1 MTTTLQSLWE
11 LSLLLCALAVLAV
24 AGLLLARGVG
34 GQRARRRETIRRTLL
49 PAMLRG
55 ETVDM
60 GGTRLAREVAAGLM
74 VELAELVRG
83 SDRDSLIAG
92 ARAAGA
98 ADEFL
103 RRLRARAPQDRLLAA
118 EALAQFPEHTDAVAK
133 VALGDLNADVRLGAA
148 LALAQEG
155 RAPPVGELVRRLGI
169 GTTEHSLLAVS
180 LMRDLARTDPHAVEA
195 LLYDLELP
203 DAVKL
208 AATDALA
215 ESGAVDHALL
225 VAWMAEAADEES
237 ELRPR
242 IFRALGRIGHPA
254 GHGAILAGLESP
266 DWRVRASA
274 AEAAGRSALKAAVPQ
289 LAMLLNDGE
298 WWVRLRAGE
307 ALARLGSKG
316 RLALHNAALGDAPV
330 ARGAA
335 KATLAER
342 NIA

>member
-1 MTTTLQSLWE
+1 MIATLQALWE
-11 LSLLLCALAVLAV
+11 FSLLLCVLALLAV
-24 AGLLLARGVG
+24 AGLLLARAVG
-34 GQRARRRETIRRTLL
+34 RRRAREREAMRRALL

-55 ETVDM
+55 DTTGFGV
-60 GGTRLAREVAAGLM
+60 TRRTREVAAALTT
-74 VELAELVRG
+74 ELAELVRG
-83 SDRDSLIAG
+83 SDRESLIA
-92 ARAAGA
+92 AADAAGA
-98 ADEFL
+98 ADEFV
-103 RRLRARAPQDRLLAA
+103 RRVRSRAPQERLLAA
-118 EALAQFPEHTDAVAK
+118 EALALFPQHTDTVAK
-133 VALGDLNADVRLGAA
+133 VALGDRNADVRLGAA
-148 LALAQEG
+148 LALAHEG

-169 GTTEHSLLAVS
+169 GSTERSLLAVS
-180 LMRDLARTDPHAVEA
+180 LMRDLCRTDPHAVEA

-215 ESGAVDHALL
+215 ESGAVDHAPL

-254 GHGAILAGLESP
+254 GHGAILAGLSSP

-274 AEAAGRSALKAAVPQ
+274 AEAAGRSALEAAVPQ
-289 LAMLLNDGE
+289 LAALLDDDE

-307 ALARLGSKG
+307 ALARLGSSG
-316 RLALHNAALGDAPV
+316 RLALHHAALGDAPI
-330 ARGAA
+330 ARSAA

-342 NIA
+342 RIA

>member
-1 MTTTLQSLWE
+1 MITTLQALWE
-11 LSLLLCALAVLAV
+11 FSLFLCALALVAV
-24 AGLLLARGVG
+24 GGLLLARGVG
-34 GQRARRRETIRRTLL
+34 GRRAGRREAMRRMLL

-55 ETVDM
+55 DTVGI
-60 GGTRLAREVAAGLM
+60 GGTRLSREVAAGLT

-83 SDRDSLIAG
+83 SDRDSLIAA

-98 ADEFL
+98 ADQFV
-103 RRLRARAPQDRLLAA
+103 RRLRARAPQERLLAA
-118 EALAQFPEHTDAVAK
+118 EALALFPEHAEAVAK
-133 VALGDLNADVRLGAA
+133 VALGDRNPDVRLGAA
-148 LALAQEG
+148 LALAHEG

-225 VAWMAEAADEES
+225 VAWMSEAADEES

-254 GHGAILAGLESP
+254 GHGAILAGLDSP

-274 AEAAGRSALKAAVPQ
+274 AEAAARSALKAAVPQ
-289 LAMLLNDGE
+289 LAVLLDDDE

-307 ALARLGSKG
+307 ALARLGSTG
-316 RLALHNAALGDAPV
+316 RLALHHAALGDAPV
-330 ARGAA
+330 ARSAA

-342 NIA
+342 SIA